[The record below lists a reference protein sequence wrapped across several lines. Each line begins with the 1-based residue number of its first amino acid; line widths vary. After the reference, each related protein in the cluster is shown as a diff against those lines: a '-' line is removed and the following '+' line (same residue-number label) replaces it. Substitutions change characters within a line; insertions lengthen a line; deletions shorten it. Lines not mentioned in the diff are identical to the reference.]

1 MQWLGIV
8 FECNCGRGGV
18 RALNSLIHK
27 SFYSIVNID
36 SNFSFGVD

>member
-8 FECNCGRGGV
+8 FECNCGRGGGV
-18 RALNSLIHK
+18 GALNSLIHK

-36 SNFSFGVD
+36 FSFGVD